1 MATSA
6 FLTSAFPEADRPQ
19 PSVFEIL
26 AQQGLTDTLQPAAL
40 KLITALSQTLVGN
53 NFAEI
58 GTFGEKYKD
67 EILLVINGVLQLHY
81 LKVYNAS
88 FTEQFYGLERIS
100 RNSYSDTEAKTLAW
114 LEVVIAPYFKRKL
127 SSLFEKSRED
137 LADGVI
143 SSDTLKE
150 GSKQFFVK
158 VYPYFHL
165 LTTSLNFCKQ
175 SMSSFNCNF
184 KSISTFRFFLD
195 VFSPKVKAA

>member
-6 FLTSAFPEADRPQ
+6 FLTSAFPEAARPQ

-26 AQQGLTDTLQPAAL
+26 AQQGLTDTLQPAGL
-40 KLITALSQTLVGN
+40 KLITALSQALVGN

-67 EILLVINGVLQLHY
+67 EILLVVNGVLQLHY

-88 FTEQFYGLERIS
+88 FTEQFYGFERIA
-100 RNSYSDTEAKTLAW
+100 RNSYSDTKSKNLAW
-114 LEVVIAPYFKRKL
+114 LEVVVAPYLKRKL
-127 SSLFEKSRED
+127 SSLFEKCRED

-143 SSDTLKE
+143 SSDSLKE

-165 LTTSLNFCKQ
+165 LTTSLSFCKQ
-175 SMSSFNCNF
+175 SISSFNYN
-184 KSISTFRFFLD
+184 S
-195 VFSPKVKAA
+195 